1 MHTPLRIHVK
11 MQACAKRKSCTPWQ
25 SLEVAQHQLEQ
36 TLARVDVWLNGKET
50 LPLAN
55 QPKGKGKALIVL
67 QGGGEESSNEKVQ
80 VQALLSNMA
89 KDMSKEVAKAVAAA
103 TASMASSGAGQE
115 KMSTDTMGNMVE
127 KAKAEGECPHA
138 QPRMY
143 MCAHLHT

>member
-1 MHTPLRIHVK
+1 MHTPLHIHVK

-25 SLEVAQHQLEQ
+25 SLDRAQHQLEL
-36 TLARVDVWLNGKET
+36 TLGRVAVWLEGKET
-50 LPLAN
+50 LPGQ
-55 QPKGKGKALIVL
+55 QPKGKGKAALGL
-67 QGGGEESSNEKVQ
+67 QGGGEEPSNETVQ
-80 VQALLSNMA
+80 VQALLSNIS

-103 TASMASSGAGQE
+103 TASIASSGAGQE
-115 KMSTDTMGNMVE
+115 KMSTNTSDLID